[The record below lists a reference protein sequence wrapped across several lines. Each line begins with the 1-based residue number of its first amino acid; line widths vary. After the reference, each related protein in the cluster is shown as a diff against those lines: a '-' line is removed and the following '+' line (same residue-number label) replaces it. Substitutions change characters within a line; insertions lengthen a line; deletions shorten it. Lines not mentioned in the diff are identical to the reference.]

1 MPIVVTD
8 AGPPHYLVLIDAI
21 DLLSRLFGSVTI
33 PDTVAMEL
41 SHPRAPAAVQAWL
54 GSSPSWITVRSVPVR
69 QPPRFPGLDV
79 GEQATLVLA
88 QDLGADLV
96 LVDDRAGAAAAR
108 SVGLQ
113 VTGTLGILLR
123 AAELG
128 LVDLGEAV
136 SRLRA
141 TNFRCRP
148 ALLDELVARHRRDT
162 DVP

>member
-1 MPIVVTD
+1 
-8 AGPPHYLVLIDAI
+8 
-21 DLLSRLFGSVTI
+21 
-33 PDTVAMEL
+33 MEL
-41 SHPRAPAAVQAWL
+41 GHPRGPAAVRAWL
-54 GSSPSWITVRSVPVR
+54 GSSPSWMTVRSVPVR
-69 QPPRFPGLDV
+69 QPPRFPGLDA

-136 SRLRA
+136 SQLRA